1 MRDTEEE
8 RQSTIDISV
17 VDYSEAIARFAKNPK
32 NEILRKVKEIEA
44 IESEEDERKSLLKK
58 FL

>member
-8 RQSTIDISV
+8 GQSTIDISV

-32 NEILRKVKEIEA
+32 NDILRKMKEIEA
-44 IESEEDERKSLLKK
+44 MESEED
-58 FL
+58 